1 MSRSQKLQFLL
12 IYNNNKSNSNEER
25 AHIFITLQQQQ
36 TDQIGFGEL
45 KSSYLQYVM

>member
-1 MSRSQKLQFLL
+1 L

-36 TDQIGFGEL
+36 TDQIGFIEL
-45 KSSYLQYVM
+45 KCEGKQINNHKQTA